1 MKKVTG
7 VRLKLIS
14 DIEKY
19 QFIEKIT
26 GGGVSMIS
34 KGYTEPN
41 NKFLKSCN
49 PKKPTSYTI
58 NVDTK
63 NFYVH
68 PMMQLF
74 PFEILHWVN

>member
-26 GGGVSMIS
+26 RGGISMIS
-34 KGYTEPN
+34 KGYTESN

-58 NVDTK
+58 YVDTN

-74 PFEILHWVN
+74 TFEMLH